1 MGIKSKATG
10 NAKVGGMVITGG
22 KNRVLVARKPRA
34 KEWTLERQATFLEEL
49 AMTGNVTTSVVV
61 VGMSLGGAYH
71 RRSHDPAFAAA
82 WQAALSR
89 GYDRLEELLLA
100 TSLASLDRDDGR
112 LRGQGDD
119 DPSDGGVETPRNE
132 TAAVGDADAVGDA
145 GAVEDAGA
153 AEEVGGEKIWGGAAV
168 PGAGLIK
175 LSSVTAIQFALAML
189 NQHRAREARGRQSSQ
204 TCRATSVETDAALLK
219 LLDSLARRQALVS

>member
-1 MGIKSKATG
+1 MGIKSKAAG
-10 NAKVGGMVITGG
+10 NAKVGRMVITGG

-112 LRGQGDD
+112 LGGQGDD
-119 DPSDGGVETPRNE
+119 DPSDGGVEAPGNE
-132 TAAVGDADAVGDA
+132 TAAVGDADAVEDG
-145 GAVEDAGA
+145 GAV
-153 AEEVGGEKIWGGAAV
+153 EEVGGEKIWGGAAV

-219 LLDSLARRQALVS
+219 LLDSLARRQALAS

>member
-1 MGIKSKATG
+1 MGIKSKAAG
-10 NAKVGGMVITGG
+10 NAKVGRMVITGG

-100 TSLASLDRDDGR
+100 TSLASLNRDDGR
-112 LRGQGDD
+112 LGGQGDD
-119 DPSDGGVETPRNE
+119 DQSDGGVEAPRNA
-132 TAAVGDADAVGDA
+132 TVAVGDA
-145 GAVEDAGA
+145 GAVED
-153 AEEVGGEKIWGGAAV
+153 VGGEKLRGGAAV

-219 LLDSLARRQALVS
+219 LLDSLARRQALAS

>member
-1 MGIKSKATG
+1 MGIKSKAAG
-10 NAKVGGMVITGG
+10 NAKVGRMVITGG

-112 LRGQGDD
+112 LGGQDDD
-119 DPSDGGVETPRNE
+119 DPSDGGVEAPRNE
-132 TAAVGDADAVGDA
+132 TAVGDA
-145 GAVEDAGA
+145 GAVEDAGSV
-153 AEEVGGEKIWGGAAV
+153 EEGGGEKILAGAAV

-219 LLDSLARRQALVS
+219 LLDSLARRQALAS

>member
-10 NAKVGGMVITGG
+10 NAKVGRMVITGG

-100 TSLASLDRDDGR
+100 TSLASLVAMMGVLAGR
-112 LRGQGDD
+112 ATTTRAMGVWRRPATRRWRSATLV
-119 DPSDGGVETPRNE
+119 PSGTLAPSKTRVPSKK
-132 TAAVGDADAVGDA
+132 
-145 GAVEDAGA
+145 GA
-153 AEEVGGEKIWGGAAV
+153 AKRSW
-168 PGAGLIK
+168 AGLRC
-175 LSSVTAIQFALAML
+175 LAP
-189 NQHRAREARGRQSSQ
+189 G
-204 TCRATSVETDAALLK
+204 
-219 LLDSLARRQALVS
+219 

>member
-112 LRGQGDD
+112 LGGQGDD
-119 DPSDGGVETPRNE
+119 DLSDGGVGAPRNE
-132 TAAVGDADAVGDA
+132 TVVGDAGAVGDADAVEDG
-145 GAVEDAGA
+145 GAVED
-153 AEEVGGEKIWGGAAV
+153 VGGEKLRGGAAV

-219 LLDSLARRQALVS
+219 LLDSLARRQALAS

>member
-1 MGIKSKATG
+1 M
-10 NAKVGGMVITGG
+10 
-22 KNRVLVARKPRA
+22 ARKPRA

-112 LRGQGDD
+112 LGGQGDD
-119 DPSDGGVETPRNE
+119 DPRDGGVEAPRNE
-132 TAAVGDADAVGDA
+132 TAAVGDA
-145 GAVEDAGA
+145 GAVEDVGA
-153 AEEVGGEKIWGGAAV
+153 VEEGGGEKIWGGAAV

>member
-1 MGIKSKATG
+1 MGIKSKAAG
-10 NAKVGGMVITGG
+10 NAKAGRTVITGG

-112 LRGQGDD
+112 LGGQGDD
-119 DPSDGGVETPRNE
+119 DPSHGGVEAPRNE
-132 TAAVGDADAVGDA
+132 PVAVGDADAVGDA
-145 GAVEDAGA
+145 GAVEEGRGD
-153 AEEVGGEKIWGGAAV
+153 KLWSGAAV

>member
-1 MGIKSKATG
+1 MGIKSKAAG
-10 NAKVGGMVITGG
+10 NAKVGRLVITGG

-112 LRGQGDD
+112 LGGQGDD
-119 DPSDGGVETPRNE
+119 DPSDGGVEAPRNE
-132 TAAVGDADAVGDA
+132 TAVGDAGAVGDADAVGDA
-145 GAVEDAGA
+145 GAVED
-153 AEEVGGEKIWGGAAV
+153 VGGEKLRGGAAV

-219 LLDSLARRQALVS
+219 LLDSLARRQALAS

>member
-1 MGIKSKATG
+1 MGIKSKAAG
-10 NAKVGGMVITGG
+10 NAKVGRMVITGG

-112 LRGQGDD
+112 LGGQGD
-119 DPSDGGVETPRNE
+119 DPSDGGVEAPRNE
-132 TAAVGDADAVGDA
+132 TAAVGDA
-145 GAVEDAGA
+145 GAVEDVGA
-153 AEEVGGEKIWGGAAV
+153 VEEGGGEKIWGGAAV

-219 LLDSLARRQALVS
+219 LLDSLARRQALAS

>member
-219 LLDSLARRQALVS
+219 LLDSLARRHALAS

>member
-1 MGIKSKATG
+1 MGIKSKAAG

-112 LRGQGDD
+112 LGGQGDD
-119 DPSDGGVETPRNE
+119 DLSDGGVGAPRNE
-132 TAAVGDADAVGDA
+132 TVVGDAGAVGDADAVEDG
-145 GAVEDAGA
+145 GAVED
-153 AEEVGGEKIWGGAAV
+153 VGGEKLRGGAAV

>member
-1 MGIKSKATG
+1 MGIKSKAAG
-10 NAKVGGMVITGG
+10 NAKVGRLVITGG

-112 LRGQGDD
+112 LHGQGDD
-119 DPSDGGVETPRNE
+119 DPSDGGVEAPRNA
-132 TAAVGDADAVGDA
+132 TVAVGDAGVVGDADAVQ
-145 GAVEDAGA
+145 
-153 AEEVGGEKIWGGAAV
+153 EVGGEKIWGGAAV

-219 LLDSLARRQALVS
+219 LLDSLARRQALAS

>member
-1 MGIKSKATG
+1 MGIKSKAAG

-112 LRGQGDD
+112 LGGQGDD
-119 DPSDGGVETPRNE
+119 DLSDGGVGAPRNE
-132 TAAVGDADAVGDA
+132 TVVGDAGAVGDADAVEDG
-145 GAVEDAGA
+145 GAVED
-153 AEEVGGEKIWGGAAV
+153 VGGEKLRGGAAV

-219 LLDSLARRQALVS
+219 LLDSLARRQALAS

>member
-1 MGIKSKATG
+1 MGIESKAAG
-10 NAKVGGMVITGG
+10 NAKVGRMVITGG

-100 TSLASLDRDDGR
+100 TSLASLNRDDGR
-112 LRGQGDD
+112 LTVISGLTGLPGEGAPFVLAVGAYAVDIDADGVGWVRVLAAGSAGRVAVAYSAGLAMSFEAVPAPIAQGVAMLVAHLFDHRE
-119 DPSDGGVETPRNE
+119 SDVAPP
-132 TAAVGDADAVGDA
+132 AAV
-145 GAVEDAGA
+145 
-153 AEEVGGEKIWGGAAV
+153 
-168 PGAGLIK
+168 
-175 LSSVTAIQFALAML
+175 
-189 NQHRAREARGRQSSQ
+189 
-204 TCRATSVETDAALLK
+204 AALWRPY
-219 LLDSLARRQALVS
+219 RRMRLCLEVHS

>member
-10 NAKVGGMVITGG
+10 NAKVGRMVITGG

-112 LRGQGDD
+112 LGGQGDD
-119 DPSDGGVETPRNE
+119 DQSDGGVEAPRNK
-132 TAAVGDADAVGDA
+132 TVAVGDADAVGDA

>member
-1 MGIKSKATG
+1 MGIKSKAAG

-112 LRGQGDD
+112 LGGQDDD
-119 DPSDGGVETPRNE
+119 DPSDGGVEAPRNE
-132 TAAVGDADAVGDA
+132 TAVGDA
-145 GAVEDAGA
+145 GAVEDAGSV
-153 AEEVGGEKIWGGAAV
+153 EEGGGEKILAGAAV

-219 LLDSLARRQALVS
+219 LLDSLARRQALAS

>member
-1 MGIKSKATG
+1 MGIKSKAAG
-10 NAKVGGMVITGG
+10 NAKVGRMVITGG

-112 LRGQGDD
+112 LGGQGDD
-119 DPSDGGVETPRNE
+119 DPRDGGVEAPRNE
-132 TAAVGDADAVGDA
+132 TAAVGDA
-145 GAVEDAGA
+145 GAVEDVGA
-153 AEEVGGEKIWGGAAV
+153 VEEGGGEKIWGGAAV

-219 LLDSLARRQALVS
+219 LLDSLARRQALAS

>member
-1 MGIKSKATG
+1 MGIKSKAAG
-10 NAKVGGMVITGG
+10 NAKVGRMVITGG

-100 TSLASLDRDDGR
+100 TSLASLDRDDGH
-112 LRGQGDD
+112 LGGQGDD
-119 DPSDGGVETPRNE
+119 DPSDGGVEAPRNE
-132 TAAVGDADAVGDA
+132 TAAVGDA
-145 GAVEDAGA
+145 GAVEDVGA
-153 AEEVGGEKIWGGAAV
+153 VEEGGGEKIWGGAAV
-168 PGAGLIK
+168 SGAGLIK

-219 LLDSLARRQALVS
+219 LLDSLARRQALAS

>member
-219 LLDSLARRQALVS
+219 LLDSLARRQALAS

>member
-1 MGIKSKATG
+1 MGIKSKAAG
-10 NAKVGGMVITGG
+10 NAKVGGLVVTGG

-112 LRGQGDD
+112 LGGQGDD
-119 DPSDGGVETPRNE
+119 DPRDGGVEAPRNE
-132 TAAVGDADAVGDA
+132 TAAVGDA
-145 GAVEDAGA
+145 GAVEDVGA
-153 AEEVGGEKIWGGAAV
+153 VEEGGGEKIWGGAAV